1 MNRDGRKGRVRG
13 ILGCSD
19 RRRGLHGRSTGFN
32 LLVASVELG
41 RDGSGGR
48 RGLVRVGT
56 KVGKVFASGGRFHS
70 KWGLGCGQA
79 ASCAVS
85 IQCEMDVVRESAEIA

>member
-1 MNRDGRKGRVRG
+1 M
-13 ILGCSD
+13 
-19 RRRGLHGRSTGFN
+19 
-32 LLVASVELG
+32 
-41 RDGSGGR
+41 
-48 RGLVRVGT
+48 RVGT

-85 IQCEMDVVRESAEIA
+85 IQCEMDVERECGNCLIGFVVFDLQAKSGDATKLPTSSVDQDAFSARNDCKH

>member
-1 MNRDGRKGRVRG
+1 M
-13 ILGCSD
+13 
-19 RRRGLHGRSTGFN
+19 
-32 LLVASVELG
+32 
-41 RDGSGGR
+41 
-48 RGLVRVGT
+48 RVGT